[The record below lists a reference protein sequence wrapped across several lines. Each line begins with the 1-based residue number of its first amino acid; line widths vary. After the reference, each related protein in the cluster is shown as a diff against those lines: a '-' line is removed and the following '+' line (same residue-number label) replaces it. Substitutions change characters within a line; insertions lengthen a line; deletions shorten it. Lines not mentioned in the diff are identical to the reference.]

1 MTLYRTIYSSRPFG
15 FNSAML
21 GGILVGARR
30 NNRRDGLTGA
40 LICRADLYLQLL
52 EGPEPA
58 VEAALARIERD
69 DRHVDVERLVA
80 GTIPAR
86 LFPAWDMLDDPA
98 RSWLWSVDEVANGAL
113 AAASPAAVSHVFER
127 LAAEQKAPRV
137 DANGLFGGP
146 ACPVG
151 GNA

>member
-1 MTLYRTIYSSRPFG
+1 MTLYRTIYASRPFG
-15 FNSAML
+15 FDSAML

-52 EGPEPA
+52 EGPETA
-58 VEAALARIERD
+58 VEAAFARIERD

-80 GTIPAR
+80 GPIADR

-98 RSWLWSVDEVANGAL
+98 RSWLWSVDEVASGVL
-113 AAASPAAVSHVFER
+113 TAATPAAVTQVFER
-127 LAAEQKAPRV
+127 IAAERKVPHIT
-137 DANGLFGGP
+137 ANGLFGGP